1 MGRQPGKL
9 GNAHRTRCAYDCFSR
24 MWVRVSYHRQN
35 ICRSVFKTNVMGRG
49 GTRQRLKN
57 KGYGKSAFRLTRGT
71 GLTMS
76 WEARPLHQ
84 CIKTFGSQTNSLTP
98 FVSISEPKN
107 NPMKSQTQWSN
118 LRQFPPTCFTY
129 EHKLC
134 ILATLPNAPL
144 SLGLL
149 HVPFC
154 VKGPNHHP
162 SC

>member
-1 MGRQPGKL
+1 MPTGISCKFRVGGMGRQPGKL

-35 ICRSVFKTNVMGRG
+35 ICQSVFKTNVMGRG

-84 CIKTFGSQTNSLTP
+84 CMKTFGSQTNSLTP
-98 FVSISEPKN
+98 FANMFRGTASPPKYQTLRLEGQQSRTHLLAPSTKHQKKEPIN
-107 NPMKSQTQWSN
+107 MFNS
-118 LRQFPPTCFTY
+118 
-129 EHKLC
+129 
-134 ILATLPNAPL
+134 
-144 SLGLL
+144 
-149 HVPFC
+149 V
-154 VKGPNHHP
+154 
-162 SC
+162 